1 MMNTEE
7 LAAELNHPD
16 AQQLLRHG
24 TLARLAYN
32 GHDGF
37 PRVIPTGFLWDR
49 DRVFFCTAV
58 TAPKVKALTERPNV
72 ALTIDTGDAGK
83 TLQIRGTAAI
93 EIVDG
98 VAPEYLAA
106 AAKSWDG
113 EELRAFEE
121 NVRGTYKQMARIGVT
136 PEWARFY
143 DFGSGR
149 VPGFLSKLTSE
160 S

>member
-1 MMNTEE
+1 MS
-7 LAAELNHPD
+7 
-16 AQQLLRHG
+16 
-24 TLARLAYN
+24 
-32 GHDGF
+32 
-37 PRVIPTGFLWDR
+37 
-49 DRVFFCTAV
+49 
-58 TAPKVKALTERPNV
+58 
-72 ALTIDTGDAGK
+72 IDTGDAGK

-113 EELRAFEE
+113 AELRAFEE

-136 PEWARFY
+136 PQWARFY

-149 VPGFLSKLTSE
+149 LPGFLNKLIAE
-160 S
+160 G

>member
-1 MMNTEE
+1 MEAQE
-7 LAAELNHPD
+7 LTAELDHPD

-24 TLARLAYN
+24 VIARLAYN
-32 GHDGF
+32 GGDGF

-49 DRVFFCTAV
+49 GRVFFCTAV
-58 TAPKVKALTERPNV
+58 TAPKVKALAEAAERRPDDRHRRRRQ
-72 ALTIDTGDAGK
+72 DTADP
-83 TLQIRGTAAI
+83 RHRRDRD
-93 EIVDG
+93 VDG

-113 EELRAFEE
+113 AELRAFED

-149 VPGFLSKLTSE
+149 LPGFLNKLITE
-160 S
+160 G

>member
-1 MMNTEE
+1 MEAQE
-7 LAAELNHPD
+7 LAAELDHPD

-24 TLARLAYN
+24 VIARLAYN
-32 GHDGF
+32 GGDGF

-49 DRVFFCTAV
+49 GRVFFCTAV
-58 TAPKVKALTERPNV
+58 TAPKVKALAERPNV

-113 EELRAFEE
+113 AELRAFED

-149 VPGFLSKLTSE
+149 LPGFLNKLIAE
-160 S
+160 H